1 MAIQNNST
9 PSEETSHVENRKKNI
24 YKVSSTISTILR
36 QFILAG
42 IGIVWLFK
50 VTSKDG
56 CIILDTNLLL
66 ALKFLIGAIFAEF
79 LHYLLEIVSNAIYL
93 CGNLQ
98 NRNMPSWVAAL
109 PWGLW
114 VIKLLLVLMAYI
126 LIGKYLF

>member
-9 PSEETSHVENRKKNI
+9 PSEVTNYVENRKKNI

-50 VTSKDG
+50 VTG
-56 CIILDTNLLL
+56 ECGFIILGTSLLVC
-66 ALKFLIGAIFAEF
+66 LKFRMCAIFAEF
-79 LHYLLEIVSNAIYL
+79 LHYLLVMLSNAIYL
-93 CGNLQ
+93 CGNLK

-114 VIKLLLVLMAYI
+114 VIKLLLVLIAYI

>member
-1 MAIQNNST
+1 MAILNNST
-9 PSEETSHVENRKKNI
+9 PSEETSYVENRKKNI

-79 LHYLLEIVSNAIYL
+79 LHYLLEMLSNAIYL
-93 CGNLQ
+93 CGNFTAVPFRNLPVRIGSAYS
-98 NRNMPSWVAAL
+98 NRLTLSREQSC
-109 PWGLW
+109 
-114 VIKLLLVLMAYI
+114 
-126 LIGKYLF
+126 